1 MERNAPKCPY
11 CGEEITRI
19 IYSRSGAK
27 IFKDGRWEEDTTTG
41 DFDYRCQNCLESLDV
56 DFLIEIGIF
65 DGC

>member
-1 MERNAPKCPY
+1 MSLLWGRNHKNNLQLDLAQKY
-11 CGEEITRI
+11 LKMG
-19 IYSRSGAK
+19 
-27 IFKDGRWEEDTTTG
+27 WEEDTTTG